1 MNNRKMHDGIVGI
14 VIFLCVALGYFSN
27 ALWLLIPAVL
37 GLVLFQSA
45 FSGFCPLYYT
55 LDKINPETG
64 DKIQPETGE

>member
-14 VIFLCVALGYFSN
+14 VIFLTVALGYFSSQ
-27 ALWLLIPAVL
+27 LWLWVPAIL

-55 LDKINPETG
+55 LDKIHPEQG
-64 DKIQPETGE
+64 GQ